1 MNDKNLIN
9 DGLSLKE
16 ERYVMR
22 KQAEE
27 FLTMMGY
34 EPTPKLIRRFAAY
47 LKHFDQCY
55 PLETF
60 YS

>member
-1 MNDKNLIN
+1 ME
-9 DGLSLKE
+9 LSQIYPALMDAHTTHWLFK
-16 ERYVMR
+16 

-55 PLETF
+55 PLATF
-60 YS
+60 YP

>member
-1 MNDKNLIN
+1 MSTKTTHWLF
-9 DGLSLKE
+9 K
-16 ERYVMR
+16 